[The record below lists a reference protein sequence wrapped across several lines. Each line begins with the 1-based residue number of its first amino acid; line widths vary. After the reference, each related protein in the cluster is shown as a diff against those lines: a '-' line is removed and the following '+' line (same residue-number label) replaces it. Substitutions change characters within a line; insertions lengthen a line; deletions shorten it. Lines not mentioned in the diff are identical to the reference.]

1 MHNYIE
7 LKNLFL
13 KKIIKQLQ
21 TYSNYILISIASS
34 ISISL
39 TELHPISIALFHLL
53 CVANSNMEPLIINT
67 KILKSNQILLFQMK
81 LAHYALTLNV
91 IAFYL
96 AATIIVK
103 HASKLGSIL
112 IHSNDALHVEPILTS
127 FYANLNTLFNLIHLI
142 LYLFFFI

>member
-7 LKNLFL
+7 LKKLFL
-13 KKIIKQLQ
+13 KQIIKQLQ

-39 TELHPISIALFHLL
+39 IELQLISIALFHLL

-67 KILKSNQILLFQMK
+67 KILKSNQILPFQMK
-81 LAHYALTLNV
+81 LAHYALTLNA

-96 AATIIVK
+96 VATIIVK
-103 HASKLGSIL
+103 HASKLGSIP
-112 IHSNDALHVEPILTS
+112 IHSNDALHVEPTLTS
-127 FYANLNTLFNLIHLI
+127 FYVNLNNTFNII
-142 LYLFFFI
+142 FIFFNI